1 MKGLTKRENET
12 SLNRKKDGAHRGS
25 LRLVVKEMVNVLM
38 MGVRI
43 IHLAIKQ
50 VVQRVYSVEKIRT
63 TQAIVTLIRVSVYV
77 FAGEIG

>member
-1 MKGLTKRENET
+1 
-12 SLNRKKDGAHRGS
+12 
-25 LRLVVKEMVNVLM
+25 M